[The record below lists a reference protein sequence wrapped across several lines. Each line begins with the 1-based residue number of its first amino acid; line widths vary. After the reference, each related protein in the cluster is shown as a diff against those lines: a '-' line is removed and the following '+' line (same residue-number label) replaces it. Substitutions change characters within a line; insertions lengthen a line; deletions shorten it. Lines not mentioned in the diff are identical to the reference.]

1 MYNFQIHC
9 LINKTAITNKTKVVF
24 RLSANM
30 IGNFYDKI
38 NFSHESLL
46 TNKQVSNLQK
56 VFANNSPTDIK
67 LWKAQLSKMIQS
79 GWFLGRLTKNWI
91 AINKKYVIKPLAK
104 NVLILLGLSAAADA
118 GIIKKL

>member
-24 RLSANM
+24 RLSSNM
-30 IGNFYDKI
+30 IGN
-38 NFSHESLL
+38 
-46 TNKQVSNLQK
+46 VSNLQK